1 MQTIKYLASKYLF
14 SKVVW
19 HKPETQ
25 NIEDAFASGM
35 LAAQKWIDVKEEKPE
50 LRVPVLVK
58 MSYNFFNTDIPAKDC
73 CYWDGESWIDAIR
86 QQHSNGSVTHWRPIE
101 YPLL

>member
-19 HKPETQ
+19 HQPETQ

-35 LAAQKWIDVKEEKPE
+35 LAAQRWIPVEDELPEYKGENFAIIGKHKNFELPIMIHIESHEDVLSIVDE
-50 LRVPVLVK
+50 
-58 MSYNFFNTDIPAKDC
+58 F
-73 CYWDGESWIDAIR
+73 
-86 QQHSNGSVTHWRPIE
+86 THWRPIE
-101 YPLL
+101 YPIL